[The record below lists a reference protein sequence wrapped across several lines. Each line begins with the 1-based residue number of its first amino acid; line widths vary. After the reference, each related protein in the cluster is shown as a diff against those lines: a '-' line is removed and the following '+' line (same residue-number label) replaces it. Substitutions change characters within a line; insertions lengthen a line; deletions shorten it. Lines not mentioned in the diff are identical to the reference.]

1 MNPSRLRYPVVLFDL
16 DGTLLDTVPFI
27 LESHQHAWI
36 AHTGRP
42 HDPGRILATIGIPL
56 ERSYDDADP
65 ALRAAMQA
73 TYLAYN
79 KAGND
84 THIGIFTG
92 VPRMLDGL
100 ARLGVRT
107 GLVTSKRREIT
118 ERCLRLFDLQDRFGL
133 VVCKEDTA
141 RHKPHP
147 DPIHHAMERLGETDP
162 TRVLYVGDSVHD
174 LQAAR
179 NAGCPGAMVGW
190 SRIDVHL
197 LDAASGEW
205 NVVAE
210 GVEAQSSFHVVGEGA
225 DHCTR
230 GACAPHF
237 NLGFRAQSSE
247 TSETRFQSEVRCR
260 AGEWTAKRSWRA
272 AIPGSTPSRACSA
285 MT

>member
-147 DPIHHAMERLGETDP
+147 DPIHHAMERLGETGINQIDGL
-162 TRVLYVGDSVHD
+162 TRRAHA
-174 LQAAR
+174 LQATAGSASPCAWFHGGQLSELGLKPGDRAR
-179 NAGCPGAMVGW
+179 IRQGGRAVELPVDRDDRLAPGTV
-190 SRIDVHL
+190 RVT
-197 LDAASGEW
+197 AAHPLTAALGARFGALS
-205 NVVAE
+205 
-210 GVEAQSSFHVVGEGA
+210 VEKA
-225 DHCTR
+225 
-230 GACAPHF
+230 
-237 NLGFRAQSSE
+237 
-247 TSETRFQSEVRCR
+247 
-260 AGEWTAKRSWRA
+260 
-272 AIPGSTPSRACSA
+272 
-285 MT
+285 